1 MNEDAKQLM
10 ESLNEELFTIGSTSI
25 TAMTAIVCLLVVL
38 TAWVISVL
46 IQRANTRFLGSRG
59 FTNEGSIRATNRL
72 VHYTI
77 MALGAGVAL
86 HTLGV
91 NLAALFTAG
100 AFFAVALGFAMQNVT
115 ENFVSGIIL
124 LAERTIKPGDIVVV
138 NDEMVRV
145 THMGIRATVART
157 LDDDDIIIPNATLVS
172 SAVTNRTLRDP
183 DFRVRALVG
192 VEYASDMQQVRRVL
206 EDTAR
211 QADWRQMT
219 RDPVVLLR
227 DFGASSVDWEVSVW
241 IENPFQEA
249 RRLSQLREAIWF
261 ALLDADITIAF
272 PQMDVHLDPPV
283 VAALSGGRR
292 SAES

>member
-1 MNEDAKQLM
+1 MNDDAKAVM
-10 ESLNEELFTIGSTSI
+10 ENLNEELFTIGSTSI

-38 TAWVISVL
+38 AAWMISIL
-46 IQRANTRFLGSRG
+46 IQRANSRFLGSRG
-59 FTNEGSIRATNRL
+59 FTDEGSIRATNRL
-72 VHYTI
+72 AHYTI
-77 MALGAGVAL
+77 MTLGVGVAL

-183 DFRVRALVG
+183 EYRLRAMVG
-192 VEYASDMQQVRRVL
+192 VEYASDMTLVRKVL

-211 QADWRQMT
+211 EVDWRDPS

-241 IENPFQEA
+241 IANPFQES

-261 ALLDADITIAF
+261 ALLDANVTIAF

-283 VAALSGGRR
+283 VEALTGGSPRT
-292 SAES
+292 EG